1 MSLVSVIIAD
11 VQTPAQPTP
20 ALSTVVPPKP
30 QPPGREEQ
38 IRTKAHREASH
49 KPFTTSEYS
58 NLVSIAHVDNL
69 PAQTKGK
76 PICHL
81 IIVIGPIPIKP
92 LKKAFF
98 SASDTA
104 DNNCCV
110 CVTAAYWCMLGRTAV
125 CSDLHIQVSAVE
137 KQHPEQPH

>member
-30 QPPGREEQ
+30 QPPGGEEP

-58 NLVSIAHVDNL
+58 NLVNIAHVDNL
-69 PAQTKGK
+69 PAQTK
-76 PICHL
+76 
-81 IIVIGPIPIKP
+81 
-92 LKKAFF
+92 
-98 SASDTA
+98 AS
-104 DNNCCV
+104 
-110 CVTAAYWCMLGRTAV
+110 
-125 CSDLHIQVSAVE
+125 QFVSLLLLLV
-137 KQHPEQPH
+137 PSNL